1 MTRKRKSTPPAP
13 AKPPFN
19 PATALDHLDF
29 DSLEEKIRGEEILI
43 EGETRSQREARD
55 IKKKLE
61 KTEIDRRLEELR
73 KKIK

>member
-1 MTRKRKSTPPAP
+1 MTRKKKTDIPPVTA
-13 AKPPFN
+13 PFN
-19 PATALDHLDF
+19 PSSALDHLDF

-43 EGETRSQREARD
+43 EGETRNQREARD